1 MVIRF
6 FLFPKFKQFLYLKV
20 IEIVEIS
27 GFFFVLRTLKDLMF
41 VLEMSENL
49 LLRFLE
55 VFKWTSERSCILN
68 NQKWLKFL
76 KCSPG
81 NLKWKIGCE
90 C

>member
-41 VLEMSENL
+41 GNVGK
-49 LLRFLE
+49 F
-55 VFKWTSERSCILN
+55 TSKIFRSV
-68 NQKWLKFL
+68 
-76 KCSPG
+76 
-81 NLKWKIGCE
+81 
-90 C
+90 